1 MEEVRLEAIPG
12 EARLGEFLDTDREW
26 LHWSSLNENPSISM
40 ALKATI
46 YKARLE
52 LADMDRSLYG
62 TYNVTIARHPSE
74 TDERMMTRLLA
85 FAHNVPGSTDQ
96 GALELAKDLWDA
108 GEPALWRK
116 DLTGEIQHWI
126 EVGQPDEKRLMQA
139 SARAGRVSVYA
150 SHANISKWWAG
161 IGPKV
166 SRTSTIAAW
175 HVSMGQSTPLSVL
188 TNRTMKLDVTIQ
200 DGNVWVGDG
209 NQSVEVSLQR
219 LN

>member
-1 MEEVRLEAIPG
+1 MT
-12 EARLGEFLDTDREW
+12 TDPSRERFFDMSREW
-26 LHWSSLNENPSISM
+26 LHWFCLNECSSISM

-46 YKARLE
+46 YKARIQ

-62 TYNVTIARHPSE
+62 TYNVIIARHPSE
-74 TDERMMTRLLA
+74 TDERMMTRLLV

-116 DLTGEIQHWI
+116 DLTGDIQHWI
-126 EVGQPDEKRLMQA
+126 EVGQPEERRLLQA
-139 SARAGRVSVYA
+139 SARAGKVSVYA
-150 SHANISKWWAG
+150 ASPNISKWWAG

-166 SRTSTIAAW
+166 SRMNTIVAW
-175 HVSMGQSTPLSVL
+175 HVSVGQNTPLSVL
-188 TNRTMKLDVTIQ
+188 TNRTMNLDVTIQ

-209 NQSVEVSLQR
+209 NHSVEVSLQR